1 MEAKLKPLLSCL
13 IQQVERVLAL
23 EKIIKPRYICLP
35 HYWKLTVHGAFLF
48 LHVFRSRLP
57 LHGCLYRNKGSEH
70 IVLATWAEYKL
81 FNKGSLPPGKQ
92 WVSLLVAIF
101 KRIRLP

>member
-1 MEAKLKPLLSCL
+1 MEVKLKALLSCL

-23 EKIIKPRYICLP
+23 EKIKSRYICLR
-35 HYWKLTVHGAFLF
+35 HYWKLTVHGAFIF

-70 IVLATWAEYKL
+70 SVLATWAEYKL
-81 FNKGSLPPGKQ
+81 FNKGSLPPGKH

-101 KRIRLP
+101 KRISLP